1 MNRRVYLDC
10 NSSTAIDPRVLKVLI
25 QELQEEE
32 GNPSSVHYHG
42 QFCRKKLER
51 SRQIIARFLKVK
63 PQEIIFTS
71 GGTEGANLLIKG
83 VLQRFSLGQIISSN
97 VEHACVDEVLKE
109 MEKQG
114 HSVTFLETGSWG
126 AVDPQKLKEA
136 IGSQTRLITLMAAN
150 NETGVKTDIEACA
163 AIAQEAQIPF
173 IVDGV
178 ALLGKEMFNIPKG
191 VSAMFFSGHKVHVPK
206 GIGFCFV
213 RQGLKLVPQIIGGG
227 QEQNR
232 RSGTEN
238 LAGIVALAEGISI
251 LSESQ
256 EEITNQLRSR
266 RDHLEKGL
274 IDQLDQVII
283 NGDAPRIA
291 NTSNLSFVGVDGE
304 TLLMQLDMQGISV
317 SHGSACSSGALE
329 PSRVLLNMG
338 FSNKRAGSAIR
349 FSVGRMTTEEDIKQT
364 IQVLV
369 KTITKIK
376 SKSFT

>member
-42 QFCRKKLER
+42 QFCRKKLEE

-114 HSVTFLETGSWG
+114 YSVTFLKTGSWG

-213 RQGLKLVPQIIGGG
+213 RQGLKLMPQIIGGG

-256 EEITNQLRSR
+256 EKITNQLRLR
-266 RDHLEKGL
+266 RDQLEKGL
-274 IDQLDQVII
+274 INQLDHVTI

-291 NTSNLSFVGVDGE
+291 NTSNLSFVGIDGE

-369 KTITKIK
+369 KTITKFK